1 MLHDPWPALSSL
13 THPLQS
19 SENISTCLVSQ
30 TLELARQ
37 LLDTYL

>member
-13 THPLQS
+13 MRPHRS

-30 TLELARQ
+30 TLELAHQ
-37 LLDTYL
+37 LLDIYL